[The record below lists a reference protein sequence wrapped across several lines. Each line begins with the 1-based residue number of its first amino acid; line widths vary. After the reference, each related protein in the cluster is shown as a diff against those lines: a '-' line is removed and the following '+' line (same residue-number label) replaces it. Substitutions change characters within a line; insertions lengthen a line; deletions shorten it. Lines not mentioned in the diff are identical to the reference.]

1 MIFDNN
7 LDSTFMMILLGSEST
22 TGKMIMD
29 FVKVIPN
36 NIRTEIIRLTQS
48 GETKKVTIGSYVI
61 DFESEYIGNKL
72 RKRLIISKSF
82 AFNGNDYLV
91 EMELNNDDTIYWR
104 DSKNR
109 VREKLDRCT
118 KLSKLNKPIGTFSV
132 IQNNKILIKD
142 SFLFGKADDEYRS
155 LGLYLSTKEQSKNG
169 IRTRN
174 KKIEGYTSEEIFYD
188 DLFTSQ
194 NPRKVFFR
202 KEEFY

>member
-72 RKRLIISKSF
+72 RKRLIIS
-82 AFNGNDYLV
+82 V
-91 EMELNNDDTIYWR
+91 DTIAM
-104 DSKNR
+104 KAGET
-109 VREKLDRCT
+109 V
-118 KLSKLNKPIGTFSV
+118 FV
-132 IQNNKILIKD
+132 
-142 SFLFGKADDEYRS
+142 SFLNFLGKVIII
-155 LGLYLSTKEQSKNG
+155 T
-169 IRTRN
+169 RT
-174 KKIEGYTSEEIFYD
+174 IV
-188 DLFTSQ
+188 
-194 NPRKVFFR
+194 P
-202 KEEFY
+202 